1 MWVANWESSL
11 EARLNHQAVAAIP
24 IINRKMPTTNAGAA
38 GDFFGGLMRVWTNYF
53 EIAKSNTLTARA
65 TARDLEPAVS
75 DQNPSFEDEGGRS
88 SESNIIEASLAIG
101 LERNTQFISAL
112 HLDADG

>member
-24 IINRKMPTTNAGAA
+24 TINRKMPTTNAGAA
-38 GDFFGGLMRVWTNYF
+38 GDFFGGLMRVWTTYF
-53 EIAKSNTLTARA
+53 EIAKSNTLAARA
-65 TARDLEPAVS
+65 SARDPKRAGS
-75 DQNPSFEDEGGRS
+75 DQDPPFEDEGGRS
-88 SESNIIEASLAIG
+88 AESNIIEASVAIG
-101 LERNTQFISAL
+101 LEGNAQFIAAL

>member
-38 GDFFGGLMRVWTNYF
+38 GDFFGELMRVWTTYF

-65 TARDLEPAVS
+65 TARDPERAVS
-75 DQNPSFEDEGGRS
+75 DQNPSFEDERGRS
-88 SESNIIEASLAIG
+88 AESNVTEISAVIG
-101 LERNTQFISAL
+101 FEGNTQFITAL
-112 HLDADG
+112 HLDANG

>member
-24 IINRKMPTTNAGAA
+24 TINRKMPTTNAGAA
-38 GDFFGGLMRVWTNYF
+38 GDFFGGLMRVWTTYF

-65 TARDLEPAVS
+65 SARDPERAVS
-75 DQNPSFEDEGGRS
+75 DQNPSFEDEGGGS
-88 SESNIIEASLAIG
+88 AESNVTETSAVIG
-101 LERNTQFISAL
+101 FEGNAQFITAL